1 MRIAAIA
8 ILCASIIFVLSSLSE
23 DILQSKESNA
33 TFENTSDQTQNINS
47 NTKLQKELIST
58 KELITA
64 PIGGFHTNF
73 IRLKPGELDVTNYTF
88 YSRNSEPGEVSYN
101 IYRVKKVYETED
113 MGMPDGLSASI
124 EPSGYIAQP
133 NENYTSKLI
142 INTTPEL
149 TFHGAGT
156 EYTLY
161 LQADFEG
168 ENRVRSDDWIRI
180 LVEGEETVPGAS
192 GLYQPYLTL
201 QNESIT
207 LETGQIGETYCT
219 YYTGGVGIRDISYEV
234 HRISDESDELPVPS
248 GLTVNIEPSNFIAK
262 NFENYTS
269 HITVKTSPDLPSGEY
284 ILNVE
289 ILSNGRTTE
298 EVSLTV
304 NVSEM

>member
-1 MRIAAIA
+1 MNY
-8 ILCASIIFVLSSLSE
+8 LSE
-23 DILQSKESNA
+23 DTLQPKEFKP
-33 TFENTSDQTQNINS
+33 TPENTSDQTQN
-47 NTKLQKELIST
+47 NTSYMEFQNELAST
-58 KELITA
+58 TELITV

-73 IRLKPGELDVTNYTF
+73 IRLKPGELDVTNYTL
-88 YSRNSEPGEVSYN
+88 YSRNSGPGEVSYN

-113 MGMPDGLSASI
+113 IGMADGLSVSI

-133 NENYTSKLI
+133 HDNYTSKLI

-149 TFHGAGT
+149 AFHGAGT

-161 LQADFEG
+161 IQANFEG
-168 ENRVRSDDWIRI
+168 ESRSRSNDWVRV

-192 GLYQPYLTL
+192 GFYQPYLTL

-207 LETGQIGETYCT
+207 LEAGQNGETYCT
-219 YYTGGVGIRDISYEV
+219 YHTGGMGIRDISYDV
-234 HRISDESDELPVPS
+234 HRTTDKSDALPIPA

-284 ILNVE
+284 ILNIE

-298 EVSLTV
+298 DVSFTV
-304 NVSEM
+304 NVSENVM